1 MVGWVRV
8 VAVKVV
14 RSSQNQN
21 ALKTTDRITY
31 ELAKGFEGKNGIKDG
46 P

>member
-1 MVGWVRV
+1 MGWVRV

-21 ALKTTDRITY
+21 ALKTTDRIAY
-31 ELAKGFEGKNGIKDG
+31 ELAKGFEGKNGIKDD

>member
-1 MVGWVRV
+1 MGCVRV

-14 RSSQNQN
+14 RRSQNQN
-21 ALKTTDRITY
+21 ALKTADRITY

>member
-1 MVGWVRV
+1 MGWIRV
-8 VAVKVV
+8 AAVKVV

-21 ALKTTDRITY
+21 TLKTTDRITY
-31 ELAKGFEGKNGIKDG
+31 ESEKGFEGKNGIKDD